1 MRTDS
6 SQRPH
11 PTGTDTANR
20 DTKQRRAH
28 VKRTGDDTV
37 NGGGGNDALAGGLG
51 DDTITCGA
59 GTDTAYVDGGDT
71 VSDDCERRVPTT
83 P

>member
-1 MRTDS
+1 
-6 SQRPH
+6 
-11 PTGTDTANR
+11 
-20 DTKQRRAH
+20 